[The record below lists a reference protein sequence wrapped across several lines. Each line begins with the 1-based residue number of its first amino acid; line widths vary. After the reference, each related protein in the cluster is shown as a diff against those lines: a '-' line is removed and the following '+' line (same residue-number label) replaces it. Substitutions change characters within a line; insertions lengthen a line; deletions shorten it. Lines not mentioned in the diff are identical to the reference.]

1 MKRDKRGRFKAIAG
15 AENRRRWEALKLKI
29 TQTNDKY
36 VKSLRESLED
46 YRKDIKDEKN
56 PTTKKKLQ
64 RQLEK
69 WLVGQ
74 KKRGWNLK

>member
-1 MKRDKRGRFKAIAG
+1 MKRDKRGRFKAIVG
-15 AENRRRWEALKLKI
+15 DENRKRWEALKLKI
-29 TQTNDKY
+29 KQTNDKY
-36 VKSLRESLED
+36 EKSLRESLED

>member
-1 MKRDKRGRFKAIAG
+1 MKRDKQGRFKAIVG
-15 AENRRRWEALKLKI
+15 DENRRRWKKLMQEK
-29 TQTNDKY
+29 KRLEKWY
-36 VKSLRESLED
+36 EKSLRESLKNL
-46 YRKDIKDEKN
+46 RKDIKDEKN

-74 KKRGWNLK
+74 KKRGWNL